1 MFEVSIALLQ
11 QYIELRQR
19 HDPHFPVGVLSEARF
34 RLDQLDY
41 VLMRVHELETGSLEL
56 NIRFDS
62 ATLLRT
68 YAECFYYSAARLCAL
83 CRKNKA
89 LGLSQFHPTAVIRVR
104 NQLIEHPEGPDG
116 APILAWSLRYEDG
129 RGPVLHGEG

>member
-19 HDPHFPVGVLSEARF
+19 HDPQFPVGVLSEARF

-41 VLMRVHELETGSLEL
+41 VLMRVRELETGPLQL

-62 ATLLRT
+62 STLLTIVRGVLLL
-68 YAECFYYSAARLCAL
+68 LC
-83 CRKNKA
+83 
-89 LGLSQFHPTAVIRVR
+89 
-104 NQLIEHPEGPDG
+104 G
-116 APILAWSLRYEDG
+116 APLC
-129 RGPVLHGEG
+129 VV